1 VSESTNAV
9 PPGWYPDQTVPGQ
22 QRWWDGAQWTEHVQA
37 PYSTAAATA
46 ALRAP
51 EGTKTGTV
59 WIWLIVLIPL
69 LGLSTFFVIDWADY
83 IDSTIAS
90 SLSGPYGGYAD
101 QLALYTSPGYIVSQ
115 LLSFVIYGV
124 TVVFAVL
131 DVRELKKRGVPQ
143 PFHWAFAFLTSVVYV
158 IGRSVVV
165 KRRTGGGLAPLWVY
179 IAITVVTFIA
189 GTIFAVLLTQ
199 YMMQAML
206 TQVPFPVN

>member
-1 VSESTNAV
+1 VSDSTNAV
-9 PPGWYPDQTVPGQ
+9 PPGWYPDQNAPGQ
-22 QRWWDGAQWTEHVQA
+22 QRWWDGTQWTEHVQS
-37 PYSTAAATA
+37 PYAAAAAAA

-69 LGLSTFFVIDWADY
+69 LSIATFFLIDWAAF
-83 IDSTIAS
+83 IDSVIAS
-90 SLSGPYGGYAD
+90 TLSGPSGGYPAS
-101 QLALYTSPGYIVSQ
+101 LALYSSPGYIISQ
-115 LLSFVIYGV
+115 LLSFVIYGL

-131 DVRELKKRGVPQ
+131 DVRELRKRGVPQ
-143 PFHWAFAFLTSVVYV
+143 PFHWAFAFLSSIVYV

-179 IAITVVTFIA
+179 IAITIA
-189 GTIFAVLLTQ
+189 SLIGGIVFAVLFFQ
-199 YMMQAML
+199 YMTQAML